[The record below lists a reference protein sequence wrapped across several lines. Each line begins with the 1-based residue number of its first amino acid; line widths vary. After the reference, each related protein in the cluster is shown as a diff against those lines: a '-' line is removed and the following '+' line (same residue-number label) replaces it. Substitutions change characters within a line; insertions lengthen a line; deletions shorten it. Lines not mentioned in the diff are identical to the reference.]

1 LRAWSGRI
9 LSVAVPLAV
18 FGFLALVPT
27 FSVDIPRLFDGP
39 LDTPGTLQILALC
52 LLFGGVAMSYD
63 LLFGYTGLLSFGHA
77 LYFAIGVYLTAIGLT
92 KWEWSLPKTLLV
104 VAAVGLVAPLVL
116 GAVSL
121 RVGGIAFAMVT
132 LAFAQ
137 AGTVLVAKNPDG
149 LTGAEEGVFLNVDPL
164 PEFFIGVFNMK
175 NLYWLTLGYAIVVF
189 VIVRWAVA
197 SSPGRVWQAVR
208 ENELRV
214 EVLGL
219 RPFSHKLMAFVL
231 ASFLATAGGVV
242 YAILIGGAT
251 PEVASAN
258 FTLSL
263 LIMVVLG
270 GAGMRW
276 GALLGGILYTYL
288 DQRLPALA
296 SSEQVQDLPRVF
308 RTPLSEPLFVLGVL
322 FILLVFFLPG
332 GIAGIGRRGR
342 RRGLH
347 ALEEAVKPGGAR
359 GGVVDEAEAG
369 A

>member
-1 LRAWSGRI
+1 MIAAKRI
-9 LSVAVPLAV
+9 LSFAIPVAV
-18 FGFLALVPT
+18 FGVLALVPT
-27 FSVDIPRLFDGP
+27 FSVDIPKLFDGP
-39 LDTPGTLQILALC
+39 LDQPGTLQILALC
-52 LLFGGVAMSYD
+52 VLFGGIAMSYD

-77 LYFAIGVYLTAIGLT
+77 LYFALGVYLTAIGLT
-92 KWEWSLPKTLLV
+92 KWEWSLSKTLLV
-104 VAAVGLVAPLVL
+104 VAAVGLVAPLVI

-137 AGTVLVAKNPDG
+137 AGTIIVAKNPDG
-149 LTGAEEGVFLNVDPL
+149 LTGAEEGVFLNVDQL
-164 PEFFIGVFNMK
+164 PDFFIGVFNMK
-175 NLYWLTLGYAIVVF
+175 YLYWLALGYAIVVF
-189 VIVRWAVA
+189 AISRWAVG
-197 SSPGRVWQAVR
+197 SSPGRVWQAIR

-219 RPFSHKLMAFVL
+219 RPFSFKLMAFVL

-258 FTLSL
+258 LTLSL

-270 GAGMRW
+270 GAGLRW
-276 GALLGGILYTYL
+276 GAFLGGMLYTYM
-288 DQRLPALA
+288 DNRLPALA
-296 SSEQVQDLPRVF
+296 GSEQVQDLPRVF
-308 RTPLSEPLFVLGVL
+308 RTPLSEPLFVLGTL

-342 RRGLH
+342 RRGLR
-347 ALEEAVKPGGAR
+347 LLDDAVRPGGTP
-359 GGVVDEAEAG
+359 GTQVDEIKAG